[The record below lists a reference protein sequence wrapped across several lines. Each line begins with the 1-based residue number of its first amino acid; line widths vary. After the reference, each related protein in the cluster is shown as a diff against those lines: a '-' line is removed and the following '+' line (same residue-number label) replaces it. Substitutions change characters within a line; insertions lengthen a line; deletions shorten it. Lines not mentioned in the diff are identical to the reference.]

1 MEVNIVR
8 TIGYIRVSSEGQN
21 ISRQK
26 KSLSDNGCT
35 EFYIEKISGAS
46 MERPKLNEMLDSL
59 NTGDV
64 VIVHEIS
71 RLSRS
76 TKDLL
81 TIVEIMKVK
90 GAKLKSIT
98 DSWLD
103 LSDDNPMS
111 ELLFTIF
118 SGLAQFEREMIKQR
132 QKEGIEIA
140 KSEGKY
146 RGKKTKLIEGGKEE
160 QRMKA
165 IIAAYKQGKSIND
178 IRMTFRV
185 GTGTI
190 YRLLEREGLKE

>member
-1 MEVNIVR
+1 MR
-8 TIGYIRVSSEGQN
+8 MIGYIRVSSEGQN
-21 ISRQK
+21 IARQK
-26 KSLSDNGCT
+26 KSLKDNGCT

-46 MERPKLNEMLDSL
+46 MDRPQLKEMLESL
-59 NTGDV
+59 NAGDMI
-64 VIVHEIS
+64 IVHEIS

-81 TIVEIMKVK
+81 TIVELIKEK
-90 GAKLKSIT
+90 EAKLKSVT

-118 SGLAQFEREMIKQR
+118 SGLAQFERKMIKQR

-146 RGKKTKLIEGGKEE
+146 RGKKTKLVEGGNEE

-165 IIAAYKQGKSIND
+165 ILTAYKQGKSIND

-190 YRLLEREGLKE
+190 YRLLEREGLKD

>member
-1 MEVNIVR
+1 MR

-21 ISRQK
+21 IARQK
-26 KSLSDNGCT
+26 KSLKEHGCT

-46 MERPKLNEMLDSL
+46 MDRPHLKEMLESL
-59 NTGDV
+59 SAGDMI
-64 VIVHEIS
+64 IVHEIS

-81 TIVEIMKVK
+81 TIVELIKEK
-90 GAKLKSIT
+90 EAKIKSVT

-118 SGLAQFEREMIKQR
+118 SGLAQFERKMIKQR

-146 RGKKTKLIEGGKEE
+146 RGRKTKLIEGGKEE

-190 YRLLEREGLKE
+190 YRLLEREGLKDH

>member
-1 MEVNIVR
+1 MR

-21 ISRQK
+21 IARQK

>member
-1 MEVNIVR
+1 MR

-21 ISRQK
+21 IARQK

-59 NTGDV
+59 SMGDM

-81 TIVEIMKVK
+81 TIVEIIKDK

-118 SGLAQFEREMIKQR
+118 SGLAQFERKMIKQR

-146 RGKKTKLIEGGKEE
+146 RGKKTKLVEGGKEE

-165 IIAAYKQGKSIND
+165 ILAAYKQGKSIND

>member
-1 MEVNIVR
+1 MR

-21 ISRQK
+21 IARQK

-59 NTGDV
+59 SMGDM

-81 TIVEIMKVK
+81 TIVEIIKDK

-118 SGLAQFEREMIKQR
+118 SGLAQFERKMIKQR

-146 RGKKTKLIEGGKEE
+146 RGKKTKLVEGGKEE

-165 IIAAYKQGKSIND
+165 ILAAYKQGKSIND

-190 YRLLEREGLKE
+190 YRLLEREGLKD

>member
-1 MEVNIVR
+1 MR
-8 TIGYIRVSSEGQN
+8 TIAYIRVSSEGQN
-21 ISRQK
+21 VARQK

-46 MERPKLNEMLDSL
+46 MERPKLNEMLNSL
-59 NTGDV
+59 NTGDM

-81 TIVEIMKVK
+81 TIVEIIKDK

-118 SGLAQFEREMIKQR
+118 SGLAQFERKMIKQR

-146 RGKKTKLIEGGKEE
+146 RGRKTKLVEGGKEE

-178 IRMTFRV
+178 IRMTFRI

-190 YRLLEREGLKE
+190 YRLLEREGLRD

>member
-1 MEVNIVR
+1 MR

-21 ISRQK
+21 IARQK

-46 MERPKLNEMLDSL
+46 MERLKLNEMLDSL
-59 NTGDV
+59 SMGDM

-81 TIVEIMKVK
+81 TIVEIIKDK

-118 SGLAQFEREMIKQR
+118 
-132 QKEGIEIA
+132 
-140 KSEGKY
+140 
-146 RGKKTKLIEGGKEE
+146 
-160 QRMKA
+160 
-165 IIAAYKQGKSIND
+165 
-178 IRMTFRV
+178 RV
-185 GTGTI
+185 
-190 YRLLEREGLKE
+190 

>member
-1 MEVNIVR
+1 LK

-21 ISRQK
+21 IARQK
-26 KSLSDNGCT
+26 KSLMESGCT
-35 EFYIEKISGAS
+35 EFYIEKLSGAS
-46 MERPKLNEMLDSL
+46 MERPELQRMLEELDVGDMVIIHEM
-59 NTGDV
+59 
-64 VIVHEIS
+64 S

-81 TIVEIMKVK
+81 TIVEIIKSK
-90 GAKLKSIT
+90 GAGLKSIT
-98 DSWLD
+98 DKWLD

-118 SGLAQFEREMIKQR
+118 SGLAQFERKMIKQR

-140 KSEGKY
+140 KSEGKFKG
-146 RGKKTKLIEGGKEE
+146 RKTKLFEGGKDE

-165 IIAAYKQGKSIND
+165 IIEAYKQGKSIND
-178 IRMTFRV
+178 IRITFKV

-190 YRLLEREGLKE
+190 YRLLEREGLKG

>member
-1 MEVNIVR
+1 VR

-21 ISRQK
+21 IARQK

-59 NTGDV
+59 SMGDM

-81 TIVEIMKVK
+81 TIVEVIKDK

-118 SGLAQFEREMIKQR
+118 SGLAQFERKMIKQR

-146 RGKKTKLIEGGKEE
+146 RGKKTKLVEGGKEE

-165 IIAAYKQGKSIND
+165 ILAAYKQGKSIND

-190 YRLLEREGLKE
+190 YRLLEREGLKD

>member
-1 MEVNIVR
+1 MR
-8 TIGYIRVSSEGQN
+8 TLGYIRVSSDGQN
-21 ISRQK
+21 IARQK
-26 KSLSDNGCT
+26 KSLKEAGCT
-35 EFYIEKISGAS
+35 EFYIEKLSGAS
-46 MERPKLNEMLDSL
+46 MERPELQRMLDEVKV
-59 NTGDV
+59 GDT
-64 VIVHEIS
+64 VIIHEIS

-81 TIVEIMKVK
+81 TIVETIQCK
-90 GAKLKSIT
+90 GAGLKSIT
-98 DSWLD
+98 DKWLD

-118 SGLAQFEREMIKQR
+118 SGLAQFERKMIKQR

-140 KSEGKY
+140 KSEGKFKG
-146 RGKKTKLIEGGKEE
+146 RKTKLIQGGKEE

-178 IRMTFRV
+178 IRITFKV

-190 YRLLEREGLKE
+190 YRLLEREGVR

>member
-21 ISRQK
+21 IARQK

-59 NTGDV
+59 NAGDI

-81 TIVEIMKVK
+81 TIVEIMKDK

-118 SGLAQFEREMIKQR
+118 SGLAQFERKMIKQR

>member
-1 MEVNIVR
+1 MR